1 MAVPD
6 EIAARVDAL
15 REQIRYHN
23 ERYHVLDAPE
33 ISDADYDA
41 LVLELRALEEE
52 FPELVT
58 PDSPTQQRRSARR
71 PRRSP
76 RSRTACR

>member
-23 ERYHVLDAPE
+23 ERYHLLDAPE

-41 LVLELRALEEE
+41 LVHRAAGLEDE
-52 FPELVT
+52 FPELIT
-58 PDSPTQQRRSARR
+58 PDSPTQIVGRRRVAR
-71 PRRSP
+71 PSRRSP
-76 RSRTACR
+76 TACR